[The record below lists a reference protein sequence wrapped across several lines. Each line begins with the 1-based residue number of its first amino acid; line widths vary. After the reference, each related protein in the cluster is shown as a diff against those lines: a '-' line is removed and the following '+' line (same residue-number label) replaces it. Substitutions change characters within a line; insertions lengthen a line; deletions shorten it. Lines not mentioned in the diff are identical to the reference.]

1 MTEEFTEETPQE
13 SHADWA
19 LRIKRER
26 MRCNRAQAIIAL
38 RHAGILPAVEAHM
51 SNPETDPTVVD
62 AWHNSPQFVRTAP
75 LVVGMAAALELAD
88 EQLDGL
94 FEAAMQVEA

>member
-1 MTEEFTEETPQE
+1 MTEEIFEETPQE

-19 LRIKRER
+19 IRIKRER

-38 RHAGILPAVEAHM
+38 RHAGILPAVEAYM
-51 SNPETDPTVVD
+51 SNTETDATVVD
-62 AWHNSPQFVRTAP
+62 AWHNSPQFVRLAP
-75 LVVGMAAALELAD
+75 LVMGMAAALELTD

-94 FEAAMQVEA
+94 FDVAMQVEA

>member
-1 MTEEFTEETPQE
+1 MTDEILEEAPQE

-38 RHAGILPAVEAHM
+38 RGAGILPAVEAHM

-62 AWHNSPQFVRTAP
+62 SWHNSPQFARTAP
-75 LVVGMAAALELAD
+75 LVIGMAAALSLTD